1 VSDLAAFLAERL
13 DEDEAAAKA
22 AIKGG
27 KPEIGTVGQ
36 WNAYLEGGD
45 DGWAVEHDAGGKG
58 CGIIGDRAIA
68 EHIARHDPARAL
80 REVQAKRSI
89 TEAHDREHYC
99 PLPVLPGRHGQL
111 WTPEEGPCWTLLL
124 LAAVWSDHPDYRETE
139 WKP

>member
-68 EHIARHDPARAL
+68 EHIARHDPARVLRDVETDRRLIAAWKETLDVPPANEQVDQTSHRLAL
-80 REVQAKRSI
+80 ELSLKLR
-89 TEAHDREHYC
+89 
-99 PLPVLPGRHGQL
+99 
-111 WTPEEGPCWTLLL
+111 
-124 LAAVWSDHPDYRETE
+124 AAVWSDHPDYRETE